1 MDVAA
6 NDAPSTKAEQMT
18 AALRMSSPEI
28 ATSKR
33 RRSKY
38 VAKKSV

>member
-6 NDAPSTKAEQMT
+6 NDAPNTKAEQMT

-28 ATSKR
+28 PTSKR
-33 RRSKY
+33 TRSNY
-38 VAKKSV
+38 VANKTI